1 MQTFWEKKH
10 GINAPPVQKLIKSFL
25 MCVTP
30 LLPLFAVGGS
40 EVDVQTEHLSNKIF
54 RIKRFPQNPE
64 VLKIQKIPLVLV
76 RAPTITN
83 LKSMRM
89 LYYAQPTIFTVFEI
103 KSYFF
108 PRELMNHIC
117 STCVGGVPFGEGG
130 EPKFL
135 SGPTLY
141 K

>member
-1 MQTFWEKKH
+1 MHCKHFGRKKH

-40 EVDVQTEHLSNKIF
+40 EVDVQTEHLSNKTF

-64 VLKIQKIPLVLV
+64 VLKIQKIPVVLV

-83 LKSMRM
+83 LKACACFIT
-89 LYYAQPTIFTVFEI
+89 LNQ
-103 KSYFF
+103 
-108 PRELMNHIC
+108 L
-117 STCVGGVPFGEGG
+117 
-130 EPKFL
+130 FL
-135 SGPTLY
+135 PSL